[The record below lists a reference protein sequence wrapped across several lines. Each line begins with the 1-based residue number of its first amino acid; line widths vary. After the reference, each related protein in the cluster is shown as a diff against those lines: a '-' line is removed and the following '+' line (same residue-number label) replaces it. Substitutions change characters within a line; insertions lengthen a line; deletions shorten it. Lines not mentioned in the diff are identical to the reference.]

1 MAVEEA
7 VTDRDRLTQTA
18 LTLFKEAEALRLKG
32 KTDAANQIL
41 SIATQIAKRAEELI
55 GN

>member
-1 MAVEEA
+1 
-7 VTDRDRLTQTA
+7 VTDQERLSQTA
-18 LTLFKEAEALRLKG
+18 LILFREAEALRLKG

-41 SIATQIAKRAEELI
+41 SIATQIAKRAEELR